1 MDTIYKPRGPKKPT
15 FIQEGIRPNQL
26 ALFLR
31 DAQMMCQDKGEMEA
45 SFRLECLVDYFEKN
59 YVPDQPLVFKGRH
72 AGF

>member
-1 MDTIYKPRGPKKPT
+1 MVTLYKPRGPKKPMV
-15 FIQEGIRPNQL
+15 IHEGIYPNQL

-45 SFRLECLVDYFEKN
+45 AFRFECLVDYFENN
-59 YVPDQPLVFKGRH
+59 YEPGQTLTFKGRH